1 MRILIV
7 EDYPPLRDSLVRT
20 LKDESYGVDAASDGE
35 EGLWYAEG
43 NDYDAIVLDIM
54 LPKKDGIE
62 VLKALRAGGDAT
74 PVLLLTALGGS
85 EDVVRGLDAGGDDYL
100 TKPFSL
106 EVLLA
111 RIRAMVRRRYQQR
124 SPELILGAITINT
137 AAQTV
142 CVADEDITLT
152 AREYAL
158 LEFLSRR
165 VGEVVSRSEI
175 WEHIYAFHSE
185 ATSNVVDVYIGYLRR
200 KLGEAAKQIETLR
213 GRGYRLREGEGS

>member
-20 LKDESYGVDAASDGE
+20 LKDEAYGVDAAGDGE
-35 EGLWYAEG
+35 EGLWYAQG

-85 EDVVRGLDAGGDDYL
+85 EDVVRGLDAGADDYL
-100 TKPFSL
+100 TKPFSV

-111 RIRAMVRRRYQQR
+111 RVRAMVRRRYQQR
-124 SPELILGAITINT
+124 SPELVLGAITIDT
-137 AAQTV
+137 AAQAV
-142 CVADEDITLT
+142 HVAGEDVALT

-175 WEHIYAFHSE
+175 WEHLYAFHSE

-200 KLGEAAKQIETLR
+200 KLGEGASQIETLR
-213 GRGYRLREGEGS
+213 GRGYRLNPGEVS

>member
-20 LKDESYGVDAASDGE
+20 LKDEAYGVDAASDGE
-35 EGLWYAEG
+35 EGLWYAQG

-62 VLKALRAGGDAT
+62 VLKALRAGDDAT

-85 EDVVRGLDAGGDDYL
+85 EDVVRGLDAGADDYL
-100 TKPFSL
+100 TKPFSV

-111 RIRAMVRRRYQQR
+111 RVRAMVRRRYQQR
-124 SPELILGAITINT
+124 SPELVLGAITIDT

-142 CVADEDITLT
+142 HVAGENVVLT

-175 WEHIYAFHSE
+175 WEHLYAFHSE

-200 KLGEAAKQIETLR
+200 KLGEAAAQIETLR
-213 GRGYRLREGEGS
+213 GRGYRLNPGEAS